1 MAQSAE
7 RGASA
12 QVRQGLSRTRGAWF
26 GRVARLFTEPK
37 VDPALWD
44 ELEGALIGADVGLD
58 LSEDLVARTRERVRR
73 DGLDRRGGVKE
84 ALALEIAETLRA
96 SAKEPE
102 VPLQGPAAPE
112 VVLVVGVNG
121 SGKTTSIAK
130 LARREMAAGRSV
142 LLAAAD
148 TFRAAAIE
156 QLRHWG
162 GRLGVDVIAHRHGA
176 DPGAVVFDGIQAAKA
191 RAVDAVI
198 IDTAGRLHTKSNLME
213 ELRKVCRVIDRAAPD
228 APVRVVLVLDATTGQ
243 NGLSQAREFMATVGV
258 TEIVLSKL
266 DGTSKGGIA
275 LAIADGLRVPIAYI
289 GTGEG
294 IDDLVDFEPAAF
306 ANALVE

>member
-1 MAQSAE
+1 M
-7 RGASA
+7 
-12 QVRQGLSRTRGAWF
+12 QVDKGLSKTRSAWL

-37 VDPALWD
+37 VDPELWD
-44 ELEGALIGADVGLD
+44 DLEEALIGADVGLD
-58 LSEDLVARTRERVRR
+58 LSEDLVKRTRDRIRR
-73 DGLDRRGGVKE
+73 EGLDRKRGVKE
-84 ALALEIAETLRA
+84 ALVLEIAETLQA
-96 SAKEPE
+96 SAQARDEPSQSP
-102 VPLQGPAAPE
+102 VTPE
-112 VVLVVGVNG
+112 IILVVGVNG

-130 LARREMAAGRSV
+130 LARRQMNAGRSV

-162 GRLGVDVIAHRHGA
+162 DRLSVDVIAHQHGA
-176 DPGAVVFDGIQAAKA
+176 DPGAVVFDGIQAARA
-191 RAVDAVI
+191 RAVDTVI

-213 ELRKVCRVIDRAAPD
+213 ELRKIRRVIDRAAPEG
-228 APVRVVLVLDATTGQ
+228 PVRVVLVLDATTGQ
-243 NGLSQAREFMATVGV
+243 NGLSQAREFMGAVTVN
-258 TEIVLSKL
+258 EIVLSKL

-275 LAIADGLRVPIAYI
+275 LAIADGLRIPIAYV

-306 ANALVE
+306 ANALVG

>member
-1 MAQSAE
+1 M
-7 RGASA
+7 
-12 QVRQGLSRTRGAWF
+12 QVDKGLSKTRSAWL

-37 VDPALWD
+37 VDPELWD
-44 ELEGALIGADVGLD
+44 DLEEALIGADVGLD
-58 LSEDLVARTRERVRR
+58 LSEDLVKRTRDRIRR
-73 DGLDRRGGVKE
+73 EGLDRKRGVKE
-84 ALALEIAETLRA
+84 ALVLEIAETLQA
-96 SAKEPE
+96 SARARDEPSQSP
-102 VPLQGPAAPE
+102 VTPE
-112 VVLVVGVNG
+112 IILVVGVNG

-130 LARREMAAGRSV
+130 LARRQMNAGRSV

-162 GRLGVDVIAHRHGA
+162 DRLSVDVIAHQHGA
-176 DPGAVVFDGIQAAKA
+176 DPGAVVFDGIQAARA
-191 RAVDAVI
+191 RAVDTVI

-213 ELRKVCRVIDRAAPD
+213 ELRKIRRVIDRAAPEG
-228 APVRVVLVLDATTGQ
+228 PVRVVLVLDATTGQ
-243 NGLSQAREFMATVGV
+243 NGLSQAREFMGAVTVN
-258 TEIVLSKL
+258 EIVLSKL

-275 LAIADGLRVPIAYI
+275 LAIADGLRIPIAYV

-306 ANALVE
+306 ANALVG

>member
-1 MAQSAE
+1 M
-7 RGASA
+7 
-12 QVRQGLSRTRGAWF
+12 QVDKGLSKTRSAWL

-37 VDPALWD
+37 VDPELWD
-44 ELEGALIGADVGLD
+44 DLEEALIGADVGLD
-58 LSEDLVARTRERVRR
+58 LSEDLVKRTRDRIRR
-73 DGLDRRGGVKE
+73 EGLDRKRGVKE
-84 ALALEIAETLRA
+84 VLVLEIAETLQA
-96 SAKEPE
+96 SARARDEPSQSP
-102 VPLQGPAAPE
+102 VTPE
-112 VVLVVGVNG
+112 IILVVGVNG

-130 LARREMAAGRSV
+130 LARRQMNAGRSV

-162 GRLGVDVIAHRHGA
+162 DRLGVDVIAHQHGA
-176 DPGAVVFDGIQAAKA
+176 DPGAVVFDGIQAARA
-191 RAVDAVI
+191 RAVDTVI

-213 ELRKVCRVIDRAAPD
+213 ELRKIRRVIDRAAPEG
-228 APVRVVLVLDATTGQ
+228 PVRVVLVLDATTGQ
-243 NGLSQAREFMATVGV
+243 NGLSQAREFMGAVAV
-258 TEIVLSKL
+258 NEIVLSKL

-275 LAIADGLRVPIAYI
+275 LAIADGLRIPIAYV

-306 ANALVE
+306 ANALVG